1 MGGWVGRWVGGCGS
15 WVGVVA
21 GRLRWGMRRPCQGSG
36 FRVSGS
42 GFRLEWG
49 MRRPCQRSRPPP
61 HQSRPPSPEVPCLQE
76 VPCLGYLETLHAC
89 HMSMRRR
96 IHACHMRV
104 LGTSRRFKASKCR

>member
-1 MGGWVGRWVGGCGS
+1 
-15 WVGVVA
+15 
-21 GRLRWGMRRPCQGSG
+21 
-36 FRVSGS
+36 
-42 GFRLEWG
+42 
-49 MRRPCQRSRPPP
+49 
-61 HQSRPPSPEVPCLQE
+61 VPCLQE